1 MSREVIQDFLSLAG
15 VVGIALTNRRMRPY
29 FYGLDSVLD
38 RTKQALG
45 QGVLQVVENLPEG
58 FESFEFHFGS
68 YIVFIYKLTHGLVLL
83 VLTDK
88 ELELVSYGR
97 SITKIKYL
105 IETDTYNTVAYFKLL
120 LGSVTQHSLPST
132 SWTGEQ
138 PIAKTS
144 DTPTTH
150 SFNEPRPNPNVG
162 ANLTSDL
169 GAGRMPLNNPL
180 PNNTL
185 PNNTLPNNTLSR
197 TNSAS
202 NLNKTPE
209 NVATNTQS
217 RQSPKVEPT
226 VNPNLNANASPNNHP
241 SPSKPAIPVNPAIAT
256 SNRASQTASQAA
268 ASRTAASQTA
278 SQTAPTATKSNAVS
292 APPQDYK
299 LDELLDALNKLS
311 HFTTQYLGKVV
322 VTNYWKSTRPDASW
336 LKEFEVDR
344 NGQISHPQRS
354 TLSCKPEQVQQMR
367 EWVATYI
374 KRCKQVIRNF
384 DQMLAEDG
392 LSADQKRILF

>member
-1 MSREVIQDFLSLAG
+1 MSREVIQDFLNLAG

-88 ELELVSYGR
+88 DLELVSYGR

-132 SWTGEQ
+132 SWSGEQ
-138 PIAKTS
+138 PTPKKVES
-144 DTPTTH
+144 PTTH
-150 SFNEPRPNPNVG
+150 SFNESRPNPNLG
-162 ANLTSDL
+162 ANSTSGL
-169 GAGRMPLNNPL
+169 GTTRTLA
-180 PNNTL
+180 NNTQS
-185 PNNTLPNNTLSR
+185 NDTLSR
-197 TNSAS
+197 TNSVS
-202 NLNKTPE
+202 NLNKTPANTPE
-209 NVATNTQS
+209 NAATNTQS

-226 VNPNLNANASPNNHP
+226 VNPNLNANTSQNNNLIPTKPASP
-241 SPSKPAIPVNPAIAT
+241 INPAI
-256 SNRASQTASQAA
+256 
-268 ASRTAASQTA
+268 A
-278 SQTAPTATKSNAVS
+278 SQTAPTNLKPVS
-292 APPQDYK
+292 PKTPPQDYK

-344 NGQISHPQRS
+344 NGQISHPQQK

-367 EWVATYI
+367 EWVATYV

-384 DQMLAEDG
+384 DQMLTEDC
-392 LSADQKRILF
+392 LSAHQKQILF

>member
-1 MSREVIQDFLSLAG
+1 MSREVIQDFLNLAG

-68 YIVFIYKLTHGLVLL
+68 YTVFIYKLTHGLVLL

-88 ELELVSYGR
+88 DLELVSYGR

-138 PIAKTS
+138 PIPKTV

-150 SFNEPRPNPNVG
+150 SFNEPRPNPKVE
-162 ANLTSDL
+162 AHSTSDL
-169 GAGRMPLNNPL
+169 SANRALSNNTPS
-180 PNNTL
+180 NNTL
-185 PNNTLPNNTLSR
+185 SNNTLSR
-197 TNSAS
+197 TNSVS
-202 NLNKTPE
+202 NLSNTPT
-209 NVATNTQS
+209 NTPANIAANTQS
-217 RQSPKVEPT
+217 RQSPKVDPT
-226 VNPNLNANASPNNHP
+226 VNPNLNANASQNSNL
-241 SPSKPAIPVNPAIAT
+241 SSSKPASPVNPAIAT
-256 SNRASQTASQAA
+256 
-268 ASRTAASQTA
+268 ASQTA
-278 SQTAPTATKSNAVS
+278 SQTAATNTKPVA
-292 APPQDYK
+292 APAQDYK
-299 LDELLDALNKLS
+299 LEELLDALNKLS

-322 VTNYWKSTRPDASW
+322 VTNYWKSTRPDSSW

-344 NGQISHPQRS
+344 NGQISHPQQK
-354 TLSCKPEQVQQMR
+354 TLVCNPDQVRQMR
-367 EWVATYI
+367 EWVATYV

-384 DQMLAEDG
+384 DQMFTDDC
-392 LSADQKRILF
+392 LSAHQKQILF

>member
-1 MSREVIQDFLSLAG
+1 MSREVIQDFLNLAG

-88 ELELVSYGR
+88 DLELVSYGR
-97 SITKIKYL
+97 SVTKIKYL

-120 LGSVTQHSLPST
+120 LGSMTQHSLPST

-138 PIAKTS
+138 PNSKTVN
-144 DTPTTH
+144 TPTTH
-150 SFNEPRPNPNVG
+150 SFNEPRPKPDLGTNSTPSWG
-162 ANLTSDL
+162 ANRTS
-169 GAGRMPLNNPL
+169 A
-180 PNNTL
+180 NNTQA
-185 PNNTLPNNTLSR
+185 NNTQANNTQANNTLSR
-197 TNSAS
+197 TNNAG
-202 NLNKTPE
+202 NLNKTSD
-209 NVATNTQS
+209 NLAATNTQS
-217 RQSPKVEPT
+217 RQSPRVEPT
-226 VNPNLNANASPNNHP
+226 VNPNLKANTSPNNNL
-241 SPSKPAIPVNPAIAT
+241 SPSLPTPPVNPAIAT
-256 SNRASQTASQAA
+256 ANQTTSRATS
-268 ASRTAASQTA
+268 
-278 SQTAPTATKSNAVS
+278 PTPPTTTKPS
-292 APPQDYK
+292 APPTPAQDYK

-344 NGQISHPQRS
+344 NGQISHPQQS
-354 TLSCKPEQVQQMR
+354 TLVCKSEQVQQMR
-367 EWVATYI
+367 EWVATYV

-384 DQMLAEDG
+384 DQMLTEDC
-392 LSADQKRILF
+392 LNAHQKQILF